1 MKIRKIMLVAALA
14 VLSFLLVHTLAA
26 FAQEPVEAAY
36 VRGHFSEGN
45 GVWRADDFGWFYYDL
60 DKAHGGEQLLID
72 MQGRVADKGHIVYSS
87 EAWSKQF
94 EYEPWG
100 SFRVVAFLGKLYLAG
115 YQDSSFTDDV
125 SSLEK
130 GDLRA
135 VLLDEEQT
143 YTLTANTSLPL
154 GEGYVLKALEVSEKK
169 GAVNFELEKNGDPVY
184 AAAVSIGDTFVYKVN
199 DIPVLLVHLANA
211 MRGGDLGFAE
221 VDAVF
226 QVSDEPSVK
235 LFEGGRLGNM
245 ELIDLSED
253 SIKFQNDRSLT
264 FSRNQVVPLTDDL
277 VIVVLDQPEL
287 IYYPSGG
294 FYDYGIHEV
303 RGPTFNAS
311 THIPVLLGNYNSS
324 VIAKWNS
331 ENYSGFYLDPEKRLG
346 VEALVLYR
354 IHGKTVL
361 PPTNPVVYK
370 ENNTVVQ
377 EGFQYT
383 SLIQPKEFEFKPW
396 GNYFVISFLGD
407 QWFAGYDSSLTGQK
421 SSKSLLEHE
430 YLGRILM
437 DIEPRGKILAGNY
450 SLAED
455 YEMRIRD
462 VGNDTI
468 FLQLLKEGVL
478 VDSSV
483 VKSNSTYIY
492 KKDLGDVNDMP
503 IIMVH
508 LSNVFNNG
516 MESFATIDGIF
527 QISDQYIL
535 PVEPGRGMGEMEI
548 VYVQPNV
555 IVMVNH
561 DYINLNRDSTISIG
575 PGMSIR
581 VADNDTLRYYLYN
594 SQYVVPAPKSPLV
607 RTPTNA
613 TSSTAANFSM
623 IVPAAEIRQVMVSIL
638 DSNNRT
644 VFSKD
649 ITSQGQGAGDLWRF
663 SWRWNATTLQLSD
676 DKSPV
681 MDAVENRVP
690 ALLYL
695 SPSTSPIQ
703 VSVVFDPSGRI
714 GGIMDSKS
722 VFYISRNEYK
732 KLNVVM
738 DYDAMLS
745 NDTARSQF
753 LQIEPGKSI
762 LQFQDFVNG
771 KLVSSGTNHTL
782 QGTIVDLEPHTIVV
796 GAKPGRYELR
806 VRVENA
812 VNAIQAASGDFF
824 NVTPAEVRGVSL
836 GSAQALAKE
845 TISIPLEAPIYGGEK
860 RIDISYDSN
869 IVNAIS
875 ISGTCNPTW
884 KNDQKA
890 GNASVLLPIG
900 CGAANLT
907 FVAKKAN
914 ATTYLNVTGTGG
926 FIPETIVNGSI
937 TVLGSDTRAKKSN
950 APGFIL
956 CLFAV
961 YLGAYAR
968 RKL

>member
-1 MKIRKIMLVAALA
+1 MYMAALA
-14 VLSFLLVHTLAA
+14 VLSFLLVHPLGAL
-26 FAQEPVEAAY
+26 AQEPVEAAY
-36 VRGHFSEGN
+36 VRGHFSEGS

-60 DKAHGGEQLLID
+60 DKALGGEQLLID
-72 MQGRVADKGHIVYSS
+72 VQGRVADKGHIVYSS
-87 EAWSKQF
+87 KAWSSQF

-100 SFRVVAFLGKLYLAG
+100 SHRVVAFLGKLYLAG

-135 VLLDEEQT
+135 VLLDEEKT
-143 YTLTANTSLPL
+143 STLTTNTTLPL
-154 GEGYVLKALEVSEKK
+154 QEGYVLKALEVSEKK
-169 GAVNFELEKNGDPVY
+169 GAVNFELQKNGKTVY
-184 AAAVSIGDTFVYKVN
+184 AAAVSIGDTFVYKVD
-199 DIPVLLVHLANA
+199 DIPVILVHLANA
-211 MRGGDLGFAE
+211 MRAGDLGFAE
-221 VDAVF
+221 VDAIF

-245 ELIDLSED
+245 ELNDLSED
-253 SIKFQNDRSLT
+253 NIEFQNAKSLT
-264 FSRNQVVPLTDDL
+264 FTRNTVVPLTDDL
-277 VIVVLDQPEL
+277 AIIVLDLPEL

-303 RGPTFNAS
+303 RGPTYSAS
-311 THIPVLLGNYNSS
+311 SFMPARLGIYNSS
-324 VIAKWNS
+324 SIARWNAQ
-331 ENYSGFYLDPEKRLG
+331 NYSGFYFDPEKG
-346 VEALVLYR
+346 IGDETLVIYR
-354 IHGKTVL
+354 VAGRKVL
-361 PPTNPVVYK
+361 PPSKPRIDTA
-370 ENNTVVQ
+370 NNTAVQ

-383 SLIQPKEFEFKPW
+383 SFIQPKEFEFKPW

-407 QWFAGYDSSLTGQK
+407 QWFAGYDSSLNGQK
-421 SSKSLLEHE
+421 SSKNLLEHE
-430 YLGRILM
+430 YLGRILIDM
-437 DIEPRGKILAGNY
+437 EPRGKILAGNY

-462 VGNDTI
+462 VGNDSI
-468 FLQLLKEGVL
+468 FLQLLKGGVL

-492 KKDLGDVNDMP
+492 KKDLGDVKDMP

-508 LSNVFNNG
+508 LSNVFRNE

-555 IVMVNH
+555 IIMVNH

-581 VADNDTLRYYLYN
+581 VADNDTLRYYIYN

-607 RTPTNA
+607 KIPSNA
-613 TSSTAANFSM
+613 TSSTVANFSM

-638 DSNNRT
+638 DSSNRT
-644 VFSKD
+644 VFSRD
-649 ITSQGQGAGDLWRF
+649 ITSLGQGSGDLWGF
-663 SWRWNATTLQLSD
+663 AWSWNGTTLQLSD
-676 DKSPV
+676 DKSPI
-681 MDAVENRVP
+681 MDDSNNRVP

-695 SPSTSPIQ
+695 SPSTSPVQ
-703 VSVVFDPSGRI
+703 VGVVFDPSGRI

-722 VFYISRNEYK
+722 VFYISRSEYK
-732 KLNVVM
+732 KLNVDM

-745 NDTARSQF
+745 NDTAHKQY
-753 LQIEPGKSI
+753 LKIEPGKSI

-771 KLVSSGTNHTL
+771 KLVSNGTNHTL
-782 QGTIVDLEPHTIVV
+782 QGTLEDLEPHTIIV

-824 NVTPAEVRGVSL
+824 NVTPAEMRGISL
-836 GSAQALAKE
+836 GSVQVSDKE
-845 TISIPLEAPIYGGEK
+845 TIFIPLEAPIYGGEK
-860 RIDISYDSN
+860 RINISYDSN
-869 IVNAIS
+869 AVKAVG
-875 ISGTCNPTW
+875 ISGTCNPSW

-890 GNASVLLPIG
+890 GKVSVLLPAG
-900 CGAANLT
+900 CSAANLT
-907 FVAKKAN
+907 FASKKAN
-914 ATTYLNVTGTGG
+914 ATTYLNVIGTSG

-937 TVLGSDTRAKKSN
+937 TVLGNGTGAKKSN
-950 APGFIL
+950 APGSIL
-956 CLFAV
+956 ALFAISFV
-961 YLGAYAR
+961 AYAR
-968 RKL
+968 RRL